1 MYNIFKRP
9 MFKLGGQTDQG
20 SGIMSHVEPRQ
31 NYMYGNMVQ
40 PLTPTQQT
48 YSDTVIQNPYTG
60 YAIGGRI
67 GYANGPGPVQVSD
80 PFNYFAPNKN
90 LPGTL
95 PPVTETEI
103 MRRKRLYDEGQR
115 DIQQKNREKAGITSI
130 PIKGTPLFARS
141 VEEKELYDKGYLT
154 EGMTPVEKNKA
165 IQNLNLARKTGEDY
179 TNISS
184 EDIPTGDDNR
194 NQPTKKPD
202 FKETETSN
210 PKSRIKAESEMLRG
224 LLKDEGLTT
233 GENALLIARAL
244 ATPGGIN
251 AKIAAAADMALP
263 LMRERSKINRESVLK
278 AYEKESE
285 LEKARI
291 TAGKKDP
298 AAQLTED
305 VVDKRIAIAR
315 GIPGGTMTGADGVVR
330 YKVGDEFKTRD
341 EIALDVLNIR
351 TGVVPPAMR
360 ADSMNKIN
368 TLQASIDRLKNVKSP
383 DYVEIKKKEA
393 QIATLKKSL
402 KGEYQDGGRV
412 KKEFGG
418 MGMDDTAQAE
428 TETAP
433 SSTIIDTNVD
443 GVPTKPVQ
451 KLSYEEIRNRLP
463 QEITNDIVKLLAD
476 SSEALQDF
484 AYIKTQ
490 QDVNQFN
497 VKYGVNLVL
506 PQNT

>member
-1 MYNIFKRP
+1 MYNILKRP
-9 MFKLGGQTDQG
+9 MFKLGGQADQG
-20 SGIMSHVEPRQ
+20 SGIMSHVEPRGG
-31 NYMYGNMVQ
+31 YMYGNIVQ

-48 YSDTVIQNPYTG
+48 YSNIIQQNPYTG

-90 LPGTL
+90 LPGASSTTL
-95 PPVTETEI
+95 PKFITDRMIE
-103 MRRKRLYDEGQR
+103 DEKQR
-115 DIQQKNREKAGITSI
+115 ALQQANREKAGITSI

-165 IQNLNLARKTGEDY
+165 MERLNLARKTGEDY

-263 LMRERSKINRESVLK
+263 LMRERSKINREAVLK

-305 VVDKRIAIAR
+305 VVDRRIKIAQ
-315 GIPGGTMTGADGVVR
+315 GIPGGTMTDADGVVR

-341 EIALDVLNIR
+341 EIALETLNIR
-351 TGVVPPAMR
+351 TGVVPPSMR
-360 ADSMNKIN
+360 AEGMNKIN
-368 TLQASIDRLKNVKSP
+368 TLQASIDRMKNEKNP
-383 DYVEIKKKEA
+383 NFVEIKKKEA
-393 QIATLKKSL
+393 EIARIRKTL

>member
-9 MFKLGGQTDQG
+9 MFKLGGQANQG
-20 SGIMSHVEPRQ
+20 SGIMSHVEPRS
-31 NYMYGNMVQ
+31 NYMYGNTVQ

-67 GYANGPGPVQVSD
+67 GYANGPGPVMPL
-80 PFNYFAPNKN
+80 PFGMSPV
-90 LPGTL
+90 TL
-95 PPVTETEI
+95 PKAGERVTPGDLSTVAETEI
-103 MRRKRLYDEGQR
+103 MKRKRLYDEEQR
-115 DIQQKNREKAGITSI
+115 AIQQANREKAGITSI

-141 VEEKELYDKGYLT
+141 AEEKELYDRGYLT

-165 IQNLNLARKTGEDY
+165 MERLNLARKTGEDY

-194 NQPTKKPD
+194 NQPTKKPN

-233 GENALLIARAL
+233 GENALLIAKAL

-251 AKIAAAADMALP
+251 AKLAA
-263 LMRERSKINRESVLK
+263 
-278 AYEKESE
+278 
-285 LEKARI
+285 
-291 TAGKKDP
+291 

-305 VVDKRIAIAR
+305 VVDKKIAIAR

-341 EIALDVLNIR
+341 EIALETLNIR
-351 TGVVPPAMR
+351 TGVVPPSMR
-360 ADSMNKIN
+360 AEGMNKIN
-368 TLQASIDRLKNVKSP
+368 TLQASIDRMKNEKNP
-383 DYVEIKKKEA
+383 NFVEIKKKEA
-393 QIATLKKSL
+393 DIARIRKTL

>member
-9 MFKLGGQTDQG
+9 MFKLGGQANQG
-20 SGIMSHVEPRQ
+20 SGIMSHVEPRS
-31 NYMYGNMVQ
+31 NYMYGNTVQ

-48 YSDTVIQNPYTG
+48 YSNIVQQNPYTG

-67 GYANGPGPVQVSD
+67 GYQKAGPVQVSD

-103 MRRKRLYDEGQR
+103 MRRKRLYDEEQR
-115 DIQQKNREKAGITSI
+115 SIQQANREKAGITSI

-141 VEEKELYDKGYLT
+141 AEEKELYDKGYLT

-165 IQNLNLARKTGEDY
+165 MERLNLARKTGEDY

-184 EDIPTGDDNR
+184 EDIPTGDDIR

-305 VVDKRIAIAR
+305 VVNKKIAIAV

-341 EIALDVLNIR
+341 EIALETLNIR

-360 ADSMNKIN
+360 AEGMKNIANLEAAIRKLNNEKNPNRQEIKIKQDKIN
-368 TLQASIDRLKNVKSP
+368 DIRKMLR
-383 DYVEIKKKEA
+383 
-393 QIATLKKSL
+393 
-402 KGEYQDGGRV
+402 GEYQDGGRV

-418 MGMDDTAQAE
+418 MGMDDTTQTE

-463 QEITNDIVKLLAD
+463 QEITDDVVKLLAD

>member
-1 MYNIFKRP
+1 
-9 MFKLGGQTDQG
+9 
-20 SGIMSHVEPRQ
+20 MSHVEPRQ
-31 NYMYGNMVQ
+31 NYMFGSIAQ
-40 PLTPTQQT
+40 PLTPFQT
-48 YSDTVIQNPYTG
+48 AYSDLQVQG
-60 YAIGGRI
+60 YAMGGRI
-67 GYANGPGPVQVSD
+67 GYAQAGPVQVSD
-80 PFNYFAPNKN
+80 PFTYFAPNKN
-90 LPGTL
+90 LPGASSNTVPKL
-95 PPVTETEI
+95 ITDRIIQDEEQ
-103 MRRKRLYDEGQR
+103 RALQEAARK
-115 DIQQKNREKAGITSI
+115 GITSI
-130 PIKGTPLFARS
+130 KIKGTPFFSRS
-141 VEEKELYDKGYLT
+141 AEEQELYDKGYLT
-154 EGMTPVEKNKA
+154 SDMNASQKNQA
-165 IQNLNLARKTGEDY
+165 IQNLKLARRTGEDY

-184 EDIPTGDDNR
+184 EDITTGRDNI
-194 NQPTKKPD
+194 NIPTKKNK
-202 FKETETSN
+202 FTETETSN

-251 AKIAAAADMALP
+251 AKLAAAADMALP
-263 LMRERSKINRESVLK
+263 LMRERSKINREAVLK

-305 VVDKRIAIAR
+305 VINRRIAIAQ
-315 GIPGGTMTGADGVVR
+315 GIPGGVITDADGVTK

-341 EIALDVLNIR
+341 ELALDVLNIR
-351 TGVVPPAMR
+351 TNVVPPAMR
-360 ADSMNKIN
+360 AEGMNKIN
-368 TLQASIDRLKNVKSP
+368 TLQSSIDRLKNEKNP
-383 DYVEIKKKEA
+383 NYVEIKKKEA
-393 QIATLKKSL
+393 EITRIRKTL

-418 MGMDDTAQAE
+418 MGMEDTAQAE

-463 QEITNDIVKLLAD
+463 QEITDDVVKLLAD